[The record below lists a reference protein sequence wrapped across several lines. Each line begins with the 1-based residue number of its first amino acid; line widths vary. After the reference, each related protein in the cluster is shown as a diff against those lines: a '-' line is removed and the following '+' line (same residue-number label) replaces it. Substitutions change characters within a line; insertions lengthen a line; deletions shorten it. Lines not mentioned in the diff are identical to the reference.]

1 MAERDYLAAVRD
13 HVVVFDGSM
22 GALLED
28 KNLSL
33 EHDYRLPGRAHEV
46 LVLNRPAVIELVD
59 ARGRKHHVLLKELGP
74 ESVVL
79 QIEGEARRFARA
91 DVERYWYGKYLTL
104 WQPPPSGDMV
114 LRVGMQGP
122 AVTWLRRALARA
134 NGEAPR
140 DADNVSFDRAL
151 ERAVREFQR
160 RHRLEPD
167 GIVGP
172 NTLVHLDAYSGADLL
187 PPPLVRASLE
197 GTH

>member
-1 MAERDYLAAVRD
+1 VYDAGTWA
-13 HVVVFDGSM
+13 
-22 GALLED
+22 
-28 KNLSL
+28 SL
-33 EHDYRLPGRAHEV
+33 RL
-46 LVLNRPAVIELVD
+46 LNRPAVIELVD